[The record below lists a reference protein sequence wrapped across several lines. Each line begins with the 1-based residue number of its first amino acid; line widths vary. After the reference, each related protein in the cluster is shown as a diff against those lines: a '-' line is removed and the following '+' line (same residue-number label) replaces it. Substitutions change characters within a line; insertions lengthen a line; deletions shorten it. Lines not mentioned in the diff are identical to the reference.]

1 MSLERY
7 LDELSDEDKPLIS
20 SSLANLSSLS
30 PDELT
35 LFLKAW
41 SGMDRARQRQ
51 IVNKLVGLAEENL
64 TLNFDDIFRA
74 CLGDPDEEVRVKAI
88 EGLWEC
94 EDRSLIDPLI
104 TLLRDDRKEAVR
116 AAAAMALGKFALL
129 AELEKL
135 RPEDGAKVEQA
146 LLTVIDDREEQLEV
160 RRRAVEAIA
169 PLSLPKVTEIIQE
182 AYQSDDARMRVS
194 ALYAMGRSGDPAWLP
209 ILIGELS
216 SLDAE
221 MRFEAAG
228 ACGQLGEEEAVP
240 YLIRLIHDIDSQ
252 VQLSAIAALG
262 NIGGIEAEEALR
274 ECLEHPEERIR
285 DAAAEALGEIEFV
298 KEPFSFR
305 LES

>member
-1 MSLERY
+1 LSLERY